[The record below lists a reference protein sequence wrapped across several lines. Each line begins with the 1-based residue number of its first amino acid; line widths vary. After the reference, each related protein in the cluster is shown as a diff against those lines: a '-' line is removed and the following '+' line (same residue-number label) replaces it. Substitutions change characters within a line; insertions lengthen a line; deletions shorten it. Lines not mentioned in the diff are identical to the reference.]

1 MANKSHAFEFLY
13 SDACWVNSIFGTFV
27 KNVFMTHLVF
37 TMKDFVCS
45 GLQFSAV
52 ILIKSDGLSIKK
64 QADGNVN
71 KWIYYEVQMYV
82 KYSF

>member
-1 MANKSHAFEFLY
+1 MLSNFYIRMLVGLILF
-13 SDACWVNSIFGTFV
+13 FGTFV
-27 KNVFMTHLVF
+27 KNVFMTNLVF

-71 KWIYYEVQMYV
+71 KWIYYEVC
-82 KYSF
+82 